1 MKNTYLFNL
10 RIKETLPNV
19 ALRVV
24 CTPEKLAI
32 DYSIGAYHPM
42 MELLVNGD
50 FVEVVFRDK
59 KVIEND
65 ATQNIPSYQYEN
77 KVDPAIGR
85 ILNAHK
91 SYFVVGAGNGFM
103 GMGIT
108 KAERLKD
115 CFFTLISTKKKF
127 IMFDL
132 TINNDRCILS
142 VKYNPIKK
150 EVEVL
155 QSANAVLAS

>member
-1 MKNTYLFNL
+1 MKNTYLFDL
-10 RIKETLPNV
+10 KIKETLPNV
-19 ALRVV
+19 AMRVV

-65 ATQNIPSYQYEN
+65 ATQNIPSYQYET
-77 KVDPAIGR
+77 KVDPTIGR

-91 SYFVVGAGNGFM
+91 SYFVVGAVHFW
-103 GMGIT
+103 T
-108 KAERLKD
+108 
-115 CFFTLISTKKKF
+115 
-127 IMFDL
+127 
-132 TINNDRCILS
+132 CILNRGT
-142 VKYNPIKK
+142 KC
-150 EVEVL
+150 
-155 QSANAVLAS
+155 